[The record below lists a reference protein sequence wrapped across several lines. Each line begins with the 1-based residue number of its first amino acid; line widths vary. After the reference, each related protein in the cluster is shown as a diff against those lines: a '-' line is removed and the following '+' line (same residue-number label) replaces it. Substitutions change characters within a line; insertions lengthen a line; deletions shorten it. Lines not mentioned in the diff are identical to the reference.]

1 MITEL
6 FSLTKEC
13 IVMPKFLAQ
22 LAASDEQAP
31 IDAI

>member
-13 IVMPKFLAQ
+13 IVIPKCLAQ

-31 IDAI
+31 KEAI